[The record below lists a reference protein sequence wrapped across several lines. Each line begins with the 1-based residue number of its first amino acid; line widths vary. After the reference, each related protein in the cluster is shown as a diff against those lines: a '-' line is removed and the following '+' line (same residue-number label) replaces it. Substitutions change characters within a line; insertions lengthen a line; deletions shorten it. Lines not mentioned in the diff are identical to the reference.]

1 MKEYSILIVDDSDID
16 RYLLKR
22 VITKSQLPIEVFESE
37 DGQQALDFLSSYTD
51 NKKNLGLKFPP
62 VIIFLDVNMPHVDG
76 LEFLDKFSELR
87 ESQKEYQSCTLM
99 LFSSSER
106 QEDRDKAF
114 SYNFVSDY
122 LVKGDLGPKALKEKI
137 SKVLSNAPF
146 F

>member
-1 MKEYSILIVDDSDID
+1 M
-16 RYLLKR
+16 
-22 VITKSQLPIEVFESE
+22 
-37 DGQQALDFLSSYTD
+37 
-51 NKKNLGLKFPP
+51 KFPP